1 MRPLLR
7 LATPLAAL
15 AILAA
20 GALGGCVSMQ
30 PWSAVRASL
39 PQGDLLDVAGAAVH
53 VEQSGAGEPVVL
65 LHGFGE
71 STYSWRLVAPEL
83 ATRYRVIA
91 VDLNGFG
98 YTERRRD
105 PAAYTIDGQMRLVL
119 GVLDRL
125 GVGSA
130 HFVGHSY
137 GGGLTLW
144 IAAHHPERV
153 RSMALLDST
162 LPRYSATRRSRSAN
176 LRPLTY
182 VYLRTVAMRP
192 GYIQKSLRAAYGD
205 DALATPELAR
215 AYLDRLRI
223 EGVDDA
229 YYGLMAKNG
238 VPAPEVDLAAIRV
251 PALLVWGRDDEL
263 TPLANG
269 ERIAAGLPAARLA
282 VIPDCGHSPMEERPR
297 ELLAEVLP
305 FFAAQPQAG
314 R

>member
-1 MRPLLR
+1 MRSLLG
-7 LATPLAAL
+7 LASSLVACVAL
-15 AILAA
+15 A
-20 GALGGCVSMQ
+20 GCVSMQ
-30 PWSAVRASL
+30 PWSAVRASV
-39 PQGDLLDVAGAAVH
+39 PAAELLDVGGQAVH

-83 ATRYRVIA
+83 ASRYRVIA

-98 YTERRRD
+98 YTERLRD
-105 PAAYTIDGQMRLVL
+105 PAGYTIDGQMRLVL
-119 GVLDRL
+119 GVLERL
-125 GVGSA
+125 GIERA

-144 IAAHHPERV
+144 IAAHHPERL

-162 LPRYSATRRSRSAN
+162 LPRYSATRRSRAAN
-176 LRPLTY
+176 VRALTH

-192 GYIQKSLRAAYGD
+192 GYLQKELRASYGD
-205 DALATPELAR
+205 DALATPEVAR

-223 EGVDDA
+223 EGIDDA
-229 YYGLMAKNG
+229 YYGLTAKNG
-238 VPAPEVDLAAIRV
+238 LPLPEVDLAAIRV

-263 TPLANG
+263 TPVKNG
-269 ERIAAGLPAARLA
+269 ERIAASLPDARLT

-297 ELLAEVLP
+297 ELLAELLP
-305 FFAAQPQAG
+305 FLAARSAAAP
-314 R
+314 